1 MRWFFLTGCALV
13 FVAGCAA
20 TASPL
25 ASPSVAE
32 PTRASAAAPKP
43 PADADDEPIPTD
55 PAIVAR
61 ARTVKVLKNEGM
73 GCAAEALGPVDVH
86 KKMEST
92 DKALEVLKLRAAAL
106 GAEAVIG
113 VDFEHGE
120 GGSAPTHLSGMAV
133 RCRDLIQGRQYDVI
147 GSISIKGAM
156 GKEEDAFAQL
166 RAKATAMKA
175 DLVLDVTFEHGEG
188 ADGAGTTIKGT
199 AIRFRSR

>member
-1 MRWFFLTGCALV
+1 MRSFFLTGCALV
-13 FVAGCAA
+13 FVAGCA
-20 TASPL
+20 TTNLPL
-25 ASPSVAE
+25 SSPSVAE
-32 PTRASAAAPKP
+32 PTPARANASK

-61 ARTVKVLKNEGM
+61 AAKVKVLKNEGM
-73 GCAAEALGPVDVH
+73 GCASEALGPVDVH

-92 DKALEVLKLRAAAL
+92 EKALEVLKLRAAAL

-133 RCRDLIQGRQYDVI
+133 RCRDLIQGRSYDVI
-147 GSISIKGAM
+147 GSVTVKGAM

-175 DLVLDVTFEHGEG
+175 DLVLDVKFEHGEG
-188 ADGAGTTIKGT
+188 GEGAGTTITGT
-199 AIRFRSR
+199 AIRFRSP